1 MIEWVAGWSREA
13 PEPDAGIVA
22 MCEGSVLRSETGWLH
37 VWSDTEAH
45 LAEGAEPVYVGRLG
59 DRPVYVAE
67 LAGPGQRP
75 ALEPVH
81 LREVFLTADEAT
93 AAMVGTAAQVAQWW
107 RDHRFCGRCGE
118 PTGYHPSERARWC
131 GGCNIPW
138 YARVAPCVIVVI
150 RREGQMLLARSV
162 RAHTH
167 FYSLIAGF
175 VEAGESAEQAVA
187 REVMEETGLQ
197 VTNIRYCR
205 SQPWPFP
212 HQLMLGFF
220 ADYVGGELVLQR
232 DELVHA
238 DWFRPG
244 ELPPVPPDA
253 TIAGRLIRAMEEEI
267 KADEI
272 RAEETGG

>member
-1 MIEWVAGWSREA
+1 MVEWVAGWSREA
-13 PEPDAGIVA
+13 PEPDAGVVA
-22 MCEGSVLRSETGWLH
+22 ICDGFILRAESGWLH
-37 VWSDTEAH
+37 AWSDARDH
-45 LAEGAEPVYVGRLG
+45 LAEGMEPIFVGRLG
-59 DRPVYVAE
+59 IRPVYVAE
-67 LAGPGQRP
+67 VTNASQISG
-75 ALEPVH
+75 LESVH
-81 LREVFLTADEAT
+81 LRDVFLTADDAT
-93 AAMVGTAAQVAQWW
+93 ATMVGTAAQVAQWW
-107 RDHRFCGRCGE
+107 RDHRFCGRCGQA
-118 PTGYHPSERARWC
+118 TDYHPNERARWC
-131 GGCNIPW
+131 TSCKIPW

-150 RREGQMLLARSV
+150 RQEGRMLLAQSV
-162 RAHTH
+162 RARKH

-175 VEAGESAEQAVA
+175 VEAGESAEEAVA
-187 REVMEETGLQ
+187 REVLEETGLQ

-220 ADYVGGELVLQR
+220 ADYVGGQLVLQQ

-267 KADEI
+267 RADEL
-272 RAEETGG
+272 RAQESGG

>member
-1 MIEWVAGWSREA
+1 MVEWVAGWSREA

-22 MCEGSVLRSETGWLH
+22 LYDGSVLRSETGWLH
-37 VWSDTEAH
+37 AWSDTEAY
-45 LAEGAEPVYVGRLG
+45 LAEGVEPVYVGRLG
-59 DRPVYVAE
+59 GRPVYVAE
-67 LAGPGQRP
+67 VRGSRQGA

-81 LREVFLTADEAT
+81 LREVFLTADDAT

-131 GGCNIPW
+131 IGCNIPW

-150 RREGQMLLARSV
+150 RRQGQMLLAQSV
-162 RAHTH
+162 RARKH

-220 ADYVGGELVLQR
+220 ADYVGGELVLQP

-244 ELPPVPPDA
+244 ELPAVPPDA

-267 KADEI
+267 
-272 RAEETGG
+272 RAEESAG

>member
-1 MIEWVAGWSREA
+1 MSDWVAGWSRAA
-13 PEPDAGIVA
+13 PGPEDGVVA
-22 MCEGSVLRSETGWLH
+22 MCDGSVLRSDSGWLH
-37 VWSDTEAH
+37 SWSDTEAC
-45 LAEGAEPVYVGRLG
+45 LAEGAEPVYVGRLAE
-59 DRPVYVAE
+59 RPVYVAE
-67 LAGPGQRP
+67 VSETRRGEMLQ
-75 ALEPVH
+75 PVH
-81 LREVFLTADEAT
+81 LREVFLSADDAT

-118 PTGYHPSERARWC
+118 PTGYHASERARWC
-131 GGCNIPW
+131 GGCKIPW

-150 RREGQMLLARSV
+150 RREGQMLLAQSV
-162 RAHTH
+162 RARKH

-175 VEAGESAEQAVA
+175 VEAGESAEEAVA
-187 REVMEETGLQ
+187 REVMEETGLE

-220 ADYVGGELVLQR
+220 ADFAGGELVLQQ

-253 TIAGRLIRAMEEEI
+253 TIAGRLIRAMEDEI
-267 KADEI
+267 MADELS
-272 RAEETGG
+272 EEGAGG